1 MWRSRQRV
9 GWTLLRW
16 QPYDFCLFFMPQ
28 ESRSEDED
36 ALLQSHDG
44 QQLVRILDELTEHKE
59 DSQQRTWAVHED
71 EGIIFKLLK
80 ELLSILVS
88 RVLWCFWSVRFRD
101 ISGQSGFYDVSSQSR
116 EISWRFWSVSCVTS
130 DQSGFLIIT
139 QFLYYTNLYKYSIN
153 DHLFY
158 LPKILTMK
166 LVFGNMLIELSLFLH
181 VAGCQ
186 PFSLPSCV

>member
-158 LPKILTMK
+158 LPMILTMK
-166 LVFGNMLIELSLFLH
+166 LVFGNMLIEFSLFLH